1 MAFADDIALYAY
13 GYWSHERH
21 PFRINSICLN
31 TIQRKTPCT
40 ACTDTCPQDIVLH
53 SGKANWTGCINCN
66 LCVTACPTAAINQ
79 SATSF
84 EGIRNL
90 VLEGS
95 APVSFACERAQ
106 ESCDVP
112 CVCLATV
119 PWDLCA
125 AAALSSGVVLK
136 AEACKSCPHE
146 EMVAEVKELIQTLRR
161 FLGKEGFAKGVF
173 MHDQPDKMRSSGV
186 DKRMAAKRV
195 ANSVAAGAE
204 TALEGVKNPTM
215 SCYRALLLEVLENL
229 HDEGTPAEV
238 TWPTLIE
245 DGNCHACEICTK
257 MCPHKALE
265 LHVPGYTDLP
275 NDDDEDVNGQPFD
288 EAVRADTIDG
298 RPHFEG
304 QVLAH
309 NASKCT
315 QCGLCYVSCPNENLG
330 GWDEI
335 KTTES
340 PAYQAFPINVKLCEK
355 CGHPFMPKAPEDTKC
370 RVCNRP
376 TLGYRPGS

>member
-1 MAFADDIALYAY
+1 MALADDIALYAF

-40 ACTDTCPQDIVLH
+40 ACTDACPQDIVLH
-53 SGKANWTGCINCN
+53 SGKANWSGCINCN

-90 VLEGS
+90 ALEGN

-106 ESCDVP
+106 EGCDVP

-125 AAALSSGVVLK
+125 AVALSSGVVLK
-136 AEACKSCPHE
+136 AEACKSCHHE

-161 FLGKEGFAKGVF
+161 FLGKERFAECVF
-173 MHDQPDKMRSSGV
+173 IHDQPDKMRNSGI
-186 DKRMAAKRV
+186 DKRMAAERV

-204 TALEGVKNPTM
+204 TALEGAKNPTM

-229 HDEGTPAEV
+229 QQAGTPATV

-265 LHVPGYTDLP
+265 LHVPGYTDLADEGSKEINDRSTP
-275 NDDDEDVNGQPFD
+275 NASQVGSAHAP
-288 EAVRADTIDG
+288 R
-298 RPHFEG
+298 FEG
-304 QVLAH
+304 QALVH

-335 KTTES
+335 TTIES
-340 PAYQAFPINVKLCEK
+340 PAYHAFPIKVKLCEK
-355 CGHPFMPKAPEDTKC
+355 CGRPFKPQAPKDTKC
-370 RVCNRP
+370 RVCGRP
-376 TLGYRPGS
+376 AMGYRPCS

>member
-1 MAFADDIALYAY
+1 MQSPEKFVFD
-13 GYWSHERH
+13 R
-21 PFRINSICLN
+21 
-31 TIQRKTPCT
+31 RKR
-40 ACTDTCPQDIVLH
+40 QKI
-53 SGKANWTGCINCN
+53 
-66 LCVTACPTAAINQ
+66 
-79 SATSF
+79 SAK
-84 EGIRNL
+84 IRL
-90 VLEGS
+90 
-95 APVSFACERAQ
+95 Q
-106 ESCDVP
+106 
-112 CVCLATV
+112 
-119 PWDLCA
+119 
-125 AAALSSGVVLK
+125 
-136 AEACKSCPHE
+136 
-146 EMVAEVKELIQTLRR
+146 
-161 FLGKEGFAKGVF
+161 
-173 MHDQPDKMRSSGV
+173 
-186 DKRMAAKRV
+186 
-195 ANSVAAGAE
+195 
-204 TALEGVKNPTM
+204 
-215 SCYRALLLEVLENL
+215 NL

-275 NDDDEDVNGQPFD
+275 NDDDEGANDQPFD

-298 RPHFEG
+298 RPYFEG

-355 CGHPFMPKAPEDTKC
+355 CGHPFKPKAPEDTKC